1 MIRTGM
7 YARRRQQGF
16 TLIELLVVIAII
28 AVLVSLLLPAV
39 QQAREAARR
48 TQCKN
53 NLKQIG
59 LALHNYHD
67 AFSLFPPAQILDSV
81 AAGGQGV
88 FTPGDKYNTVYPIA
102 GASSDPSFNRT
113 PWSVAILPFIEEANL
128 YNQFNPTMPF
138 QSWTSH
144 TTPASP
150 NYALQGLD
158 SPSGYRC
165 PSSPVVNKDK
175 YTLNYIAVSGG
186 GGPAFRISPTT
197 YLPEVDGTMPENA
210 PTDNQPL
217 SDNPLAPSYN
227 NSPTRT
233 LPYYGVNAN
242 FRPLFNNGVM
252 YLNSDVSINA
262 IQDGTSNV
270 FLVGE
275 TMYVTLKK
283 NYIGATITWAGAART
298 RSGASDLAVI
308 ANTAAV
314 VCGINRPLVEYD
326 MATAKKRQGAA
337 NGHSMIQLGFS
348 SWHDGGAH
356 MCLGDGS
363 VRFISENADL
373 QTQQKLGCIRDGLS
387 IGEF

>member
-1 MIRTGM
+1 
-7 YARRRQQGF
+7 
-16 TLIELLVVIAII
+16 
-28 AVLVSLLLPAV
+28 
-39 QQAREAARR
+39 
-48 TQCKN
+48 
-53 NLKQIG
+53 
-59 LALHNYHD
+59 
-67 AFSLFPPAQILDSV
+67 
-81 AAGGQGV
+81 
-88 FTPGDKYNTVYPIA
+88 
-102 GASSDPSFNRT
+102 
-113 PWSVAILPFIEEANL
+113 
-128 YNQFNPTMPF
+128 
-138 QSWTSH
+138 
-144 TTPASP
+144 
-150 NYALQGLD
+150 
-158 SPSGYRC
+158 
-165 PSSPVVNKDK
+165 
-175 YTLNYIAVSGG
+175 
-186 GGPAFRISPTT
+186 
-197 YLPEVDGTMPENA
+197 
-210 PTDNQPL
+210 
-217 SDNPLAPSYN
+217 
-227 NSPTRT
+227 

-298 RSGASDLAVI
+298 RSGGSDLAVI